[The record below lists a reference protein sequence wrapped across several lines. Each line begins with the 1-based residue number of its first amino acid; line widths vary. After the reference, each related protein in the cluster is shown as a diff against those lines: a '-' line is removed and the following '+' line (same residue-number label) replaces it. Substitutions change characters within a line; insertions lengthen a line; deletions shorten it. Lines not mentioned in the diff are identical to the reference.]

1 MTRGDPAP
9 HPGPG
14 HPMGDVMK
22 TIVILPAALL
32 AAACA
37 HNGGPHST
45 TPAQSA
51 KDEADLAKELS
62 GRVAGPP
69 QDCVNLDQLGGNR
82 AYGRDVIVFS
92 GLTNEVVW
100 VNRPPN
106 GCLYLDPGR
115 ALLVKPTMGR
125 LCRGDAVTV
134 VDPTSGTEFAGCGL
148 GQFTPYRLAH

>member
-1 MTRGDPAP
+1 
-9 HPGPG
+9 
-14 HPMGDVMK
+14 MGDVMK
-22 TIVILPAALL
+22 TIVILLAALL

-37 HNGGPHST
+37 HSGGPQSA
-45 TPAQSA
+45 TPAHSA
-51 KDEADLAKELS
+51 KDEADLAKVLS
-62 GRVAGPP
+62 GRAAGPP

-106 GCLYLDPGR
+106 GCLYLEPGR